1 MQYEERKKACALGN
15 YLKKEKKPAPLG
27 IIIRAHKKSQISFGL
42 IWLRRRVMRTLF
54 LFKIDSLTNI
64 RPSRHIAKYLERL
77 QTSLTYR
84 VLTINTSV
92 FLKKIKYYMFCARL
106 EQKPVITTYFD
117 RNGPFTLP
125 G

>member
-1 MQYEERKKACALGN
+1 M
-15 YLKKEKKPAPLG
+15 KKEKKPAPLG

-54 LFKIDSLTNI
+54 QCNRNSLTNI
-64 RPSRHIAKYLERL
+64 QPSRHIAKYLERL
-77 QTSLTYR
+77 QAGLIYR

-92 FLKKIKYYMFCARL
+92 FLKKIKYYMFCANWNK
-106 EQKPVITTYFD
+106 KPVITTYFD